1 MVQSRRL
8 QRSVLLMTIVAAVAV
23 PAMAQDKKL
32 VLRVADQFP
41 QGHFMLRYAIK
52 PWMEQVTKA
61 TGGEVQFEHYP
72 GEQLGKAKDFLSLVQ
87 SGVADI
93 VLLAPAYVSDKMPL
107 TAVMELPG
115 LFENSC
121 QGNAAYWKL
130 AREGGLLAQK
140 EYAPNGVRALF
151 STMYPPYQLV
161 SAKRK
166 IDTPKHVEGM
176 KLRVLSRAM
185 DLAVS
190 KLKGVGVRMTSP
202 EIFEAMS
209 RGTID
214 GAILSYGVAANYNV
228 PARYVTVG
236 ESFGSAAM
244 LFVIGESRWA
254 KLPDHVKKAMAEA
267 GEMANRNVCAEID
280 KEEAGEL
287 ENLKKKGVTAVRW
300 SASDR
305 TEVES
310 MLMSVANEWAV
321 EMDKRGKPGGETL
334 KAALAARSSR

>member
-1 MVQSRRL
+1 MVQRRRL
-8 QRSVLLMTIVAAVAV
+8 QRSVLLTTIVAAVAT
-23 PAMAQDKKL
+23 PATAQDRKL
-32 VLRVADQFP
+32 LLRVADQFP

-93 VLLAPAYVSDKMPL
+93 VLLA
-107 TAVMELPG
+107 
-115 LFENSC
+115 
-121 QGNAAYWKL
+121 
-130 AREGGLLAQK
+130 QK

-185 DLAVS
+185 DLAVT

-228 PARYVTVG
+228 PTRYVTMG

-254 KLPDHVKKAMAEA
+254 KLPEHVRKAMTEA

-280 KEEAGEL
+280 KEEASEL

-310 MLMSVANEWAV
+310 MLLSVANEWAV
-321 EMDKRGKPGGETL
+321 EMDKRGKPGSETL
-334 KAALAARSSR
+334 KATLAARSGR